1 MIYIYMS
8 GHAFWKCIWVLN
20 QSNCAKREHATC
32 ERWKNF
38 PGPLNTSAQIQQI
51 FSEIQ
56 SQLPSVNFDN
66 DDQNDDADGDNE
78 DV

>member
-1 MIYIYMS
+1 
-8 GHAFWKCIWVLN
+8 
-20 QSNCAKREHATC
+20 
-32 ERWKNF
+32 
-38 PGPLNTSAQIQQI
+38 LNTSAQIQQI